1 MGAQA
6 AVVNL
11 MSESSAKTLA
21 GFPEQPGRR
30 SWAVLLFFAA
40 VALLCYSSALPGPFV
55 QADLPM
61 VASNPN
67 LKAFTPSLHS
77 VIQLVKA
84 NSTHPFSELSLA
96 LSYYVHGP
104 NPFWF
109 RFTNVVIHIFAAFF
123 LFLLLKTTL
132 QLPGAGLDA
141 HKAALIAFFAALIF
155 LVQPVQTQAVS
166 YIVKRKCI
174 LPALT
179 ALLCMLFYVKA
190 RLASSGGK
198 RIALWAAAGVLFVFT
213 IGSREN
219 MAALPFLIVLYDC
232 FFIQDM
238 SRKSLIR
245 SLALMAGMALLGVFS
260 ALAVM
265 DFAPMNWL
273 TERFVVM
280 DFTPAQRL
288 FTQPRA
294 VLTLLSLFM
303 FPHPSRL
310 NADHD
315 IPLSN
320 SLLAPPWTLLFMAV
334 IASCIIWAV
343 LNAKK
348 RRIAAFCILWIL
360 GTLAIESS
368 VLPLH
373 LMTEHRLYLPS
384 LFACLLV
391 SFLSFTYLSNKRA
404 VAMLCCLAAVF
415 SFWTWQRNHV
425 WADAKALRKDCA
437 VKSPNLLRPM
447 RHWAETLFYSQRYAE
462 AVPALGKTLALYKDF
477 HARRIARAKSSEQKG
492 DIYHAMR
499 HYEMAR
505 FAEKLYAEDGAN
517 LIAAMKAMGM
527 EEQARHKTKEIAR
540 ASREMAAKYKN
551 LGGLLIA
558 QGMAHQARA
567 ICEEIL
573 QYDPNDSE
581 AIVTLGEASF
591 SEKDW
596 TRAEKYFQRAL
607 SSKQQTARANLGLG
621 MVYLEQGDKIRS
633 AKRLGRALKSFQQ
646 ENAKD
651 AAPVWRLYFIMKQ
664 DSGKVGLLLSRSQA
678 RPAPAEGFELGEC
691 IGSFSG
697 GREQLAAFL
706 TPYENKFVWDGFR

>member
-1 MGAQA
+1 M
-6 AVVNL
+6 NK
-11 MSESSAKTLA
+11 SSAKSLA
-21 GFPEQPGRR
+21 NLLERPGRR
-30 SWAVLLFFAA
+30 SWLAFLFFAA
-40 VALLCYSSALPGPFV
+40 VGLLCYSSALPGPFV

-77 VIQLVKA
+77 VIQLIEA

-109 RFTNVVIHIFAAFF
+109 RLTNVGIHIFTAYF
-123 LFLLLKTTL
+123 LFLLLRTTL

-141 HKAALIAFFAALIF
+141 RKAALIAFFAALIF

-179 ALLCMLFYVKA
+179 CVLCMLFYVKA
-190 RLASSGGK
+190 RLAASGGK
-198 RIALWAAAGVLFVFT
+198 KVALYAIAGVLFVFT
-213 IGSREN
+213 VGSREN
-219 MAALPFLIVLYDC
+219 MAALPFLAVLYDC
-232 FFIQDM
+232 FFIQNM
-238 SRKSLIR
+238 SRKSLIG
-245 SLALMAGMALLGVFS
+245 SLALIAGMALLGVFA

-265 DFAPMNWL
+265 DFAPMDWL
-273 TERFVVM
+273 TERFVVL

-294 VLTLLSLFM
+294 VLTLLSLFI

-320 SLLAPPWTLLFMAV
+320 SLLDPPSALFFEAV
-334 IASCIIWAV
+334 IALCIAWAV

-348 RRIAAFCILWIL
+348 HRVAAFCVLWL
-360 GTLAIESS
+360 FGSLAVESS

-391 SFLSFTYLSNKRA
+391 SYLFFSRLRPKHAA
-404 VAMLCCLAAVF
+404 VLLCCIAAVF

-425 WADAKALRKDCA
+425 WGNAMALREDCA
-437 VKSPNLLRPM
+437 VKSPNLLRPV

-462 AVPALGKTLALYKDF
+462 AVPALDKILTLYEDF
-477 HARRIARAKSSEQKG
+477 HGKRIARAESSRTKG
-492 DIYHAMR
+492 NLYHAMR

-505 FAEKLYAEDGAN
+505 FAEKMYAEDGAN
-517 LIAAMKAMGM
+517 LIAAMKKMGM
-527 EEQARHKTKEIAR
+527 EEQARQKTEEIAR
-540 ASREMAAKYKN
+540 ARGEMAAKYKN

-558 QGMAHQARA
+558 RGMASQAGA
-567 ICEEIL
+567 VCEEVL
-573 QYDPNDSE
+573 QYDPNDMESM
-581 AIVTLGEASF
+581 ATLGEVCVFQGALG
-591 SEKDW
+591 
-596 TRAEKYFQRAL
+596 RAEKYFLQVL
-607 SSKQQTARANLGLG
+607 QSKAHAARANLGLG
-621 MVYLEQGDKIRS
+621 MVYLERGDKMKS
-633 AKRLGRALKSFQQ
+633 ARRLSAALKAFQQ
-646 ENAKD
+646 ENANE
-651 AAPVWRLYFIMKQ
+651 AAPVWRLYFIKSR
-664 DSGKVGLLLSRSQA
+664 DSKKLGLLFSQSKDS
-678 RPAPAEGFELGEC
+678 PDPPSGYETDEYLGSYK
-691 IGSFSG
+691 GD
-697 GREQLAAFL
+697 RKQLAAFL
-706 TPYENKFVWDGFR
+706 KPYEYTFGLDGNR